1 MKDKELIE
9 KKRKDKKKKKLVR
22 LFNQLMNSDDF
33 EKEFKRMQKLHESM
47 KKWANFYWINLT
59 MDVTQE
65 DPEGS
70 WICLKLQKPITLV
83 TIYGR

>member
-1 MKDKELIE
+1 MNDKELIE

-47 KKWANFYWINLT
+47 EKK
-59 MDVTQE
+59 
-65 DPEGS
+65 
-70 WICLKLQKPITLV
+70 
-83 TIYGR
+83 